1 MIVII
6 DYNVGNLKSVLGA
19 FKRIGLDAVVSRD
32 EKIIKEAKGIVLP
45 GVGTFPTAMKNLEKY
60 HLVELLKERK
70 EAGIPILGICL
81 GMQLLFEESEE
92 YGPKPGLGL
101 IPGKVKE
108 IPRDLGLSVPHMGWN
123 KNVVHQSHS
132 AFSNVDDQYTYFVH
146 SYYVDTDPEFITST
160 ANYGIDVPGVV
171 ERGRVYGMQFHPE
184 KSGVVGLN
192 LLRTFGNITEAYAAV
207 K

>member
-1 MIVII
+1 MITII
-6 DYNVGNLKSVLGA
+6 DYDAGNTFNVQKALA
-19 FKRIGLDAVVSRD
+19 YIGLDAVLTADPEVILNAD
-32 EKIIKEAKGIVLP
+32 GVLLP
-45 GVGTFPTAMKNLEKY
+45 GVGAYASAVAVLKARG
-60 HLVELLKERK
+60 LVDVIHEVVKRE
-70 EAGIPILGICL
+70 IPLLGICL
-81 GMQLLFEESEE
+81 GMH
-92 YGPKPGLGL
+92 
-101 IPGKVKE
+101 
-108 IPRDLGLSVPHMGWN
+108 LGLSVPHMGWN
-123 KNVVHQSHS
+123 KNTVHHPDS
-132 AFSNVDDQYTYFVH
+132 AFSNVDNQYTYFVH